1 MNNLF
6 LNFDVNVFDIKIAG
20 FYLQNKRHIARV
32 QLSLCVQYL
41 LCKERIGCGIRKE
54 NGYQR
59 DQLTKLKKANWF
71 LRD

>member
-1 MNNLF
+1 MLAMFN
-6 LNFDVNVFDIKIAG
+6 IKIAG
-20 FYLQNKRHIARV
+20 FSLQSKKHIERV
-32 QLSLCVQYL
+32 QLSLCVQYP